1 MVEVPAVAL
10 MAEAFAPHVD
20 FFSVGTNDL
29 TQYVLAADRGNA
41 EVAGL
46 GDALH
51 PAVLRLIGAV
61 ARAAGAAGRPVA
73 VCGEIAGDP
82 LAVPILLGLGVT
94 ALSMTTPRIALAKQV
109 VRGVE
114 PDAARRLAVQAL
126 AADSTA
132 QVRALAAAAA
142 ATAAARGSAG

>member
-1 MVEVPAVAL
+1 M
-10 MAEAFAPHVD
+10 
-20 FFSVGTNDL
+20 
-29 TQYVLAADRGNA
+29 
-41 EVAGL
+41 
-46 GDALH
+46 
-51 PAVLRLIGAV
+51 LRLIGAV

-94 ALSMTTPRIALAKQV
+94 ALSMTAPRIALAKQV

-114 PDAARRLAVQAL
+114 PDAARRLAAKAL

-142 ATAAARGSAG
+142 TSGAAG